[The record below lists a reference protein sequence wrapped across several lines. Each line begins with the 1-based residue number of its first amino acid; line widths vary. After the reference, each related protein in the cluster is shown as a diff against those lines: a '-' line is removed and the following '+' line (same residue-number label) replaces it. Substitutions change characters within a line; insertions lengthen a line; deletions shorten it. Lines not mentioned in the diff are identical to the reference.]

1 MPKILNLSFSRIF
14 VPAFVA
20 LLLSVSATVGYGN
33 EPRQSRLLSRASH
46 PFEPIEMVSIK
57 VKGNPINFDE
67 PLGSD
72 KDWLQGLM
80 IRVKNIS
87 EKPISYI
94 SIELW
99 SYPPESGHI
108 PRVTSFFR
116 GSLPLPRN
124 GVLEP
129 PKTIVSPGEFIDITF
144 TDEMYN
150 IYKEYLQVSN
160 LKVSV
165 GKIFFMDDTLWMDGV
180 IFTRDP
186 DKPTRW
192 KPVQSSVKSVEEFY
206 LQKKTQSL
214 VQPPG
219 KLVNHIFPTAWPAR
233 P

>member
-1 MPKILNLSFSRIF
+1 MTRHPKNTRKRIYIFALGALIFS
-14 VPAFVA
+14 VT
-20 LLLSVSATVGYGN
+20 TVLGFGI
-33 EPRQSRLLSRASH
+33 EPRQGRLLSKASH
-46 PFEPIEMVSIK
+46 PFEPIEIESIK

-67 PLGSD
+67 PLGND
-72 KDWLQGLM
+72 KDWLQGLT

-99 SYPPESGHI
+99 SYPPESGDK
-108 PRVTSFFR
+108 PRVTSFSR

-129 PKTIVSPGEFIDITF
+129 PTTIVSPDEFIDITF

-165 GKIFFMDDTLWMDGV
+165 GNVFSWTIHYGWTG
-180 IFTRDP
+180 
-186 DKPTRW
+186 
-192 KPVQSSVKSVEEFY
+192 
-206 LQKKTQSL
+206 
-214 VQPPG
+214 
-219 KLVNHIFPTAWPAR
+219 
-233 P
+233 